1 VEDDEMLLT
10 RMRAG
15 DEAAFETLLERHDS
29 SLRRL
34 ARSFVRTPTAVDEVV
49 QETWLG
55 VVTGLSRFEGRA
67 SLKTWIFRILVNR
80 ARTRAVRDMRSI
92 PFSSLEHDELPAVDP
107 SAFGDDGR
115 WRSAP
120 ARLELDP
127 EGKLLSAELR
137 GRLLGAIDALPDRQR
152 AVVTLRD
159 VAGLSSTEV
168 CDMLELTEANQRVLL
183 HRGRSRLHSALSE
196 VVREART

>member
-15 DEAAFETLLERHDS
+15 DGAAFEALIERHDG
-29 SLRRL
+29 SLRRV
-34 ARSFVRTPTAVDEVV
+34 ARSFVHTTTAVEEVV

-55 VVTGLSRFEGRA
+55 VVNGLARFEGRS

-80 ARTRAVRDMRSI
+80 ARTRAVRDARSV
-92 PFSSLEHDELPAVDP
+92 PFSALERDELPAVDP
-107 SAFGDDGR
+107 SAFGADGH

-120 ARLELDP
+120 ARLDVDP
-127 EGKLLSAELR
+127 EGRLLSTELR
-137 GRLLGAIDALPDRQR
+137 AQLATAIEGLPGHQR

-159 VAGLSSTEV
+159 VAGLSSMEV
-168 CDMLELTEANQRVLL
+168 CQLLELTEANQRVLL
-183 HRGRSRLHSALSE
+183 HRGRSRLRTVLSE
-196 VVREART
+196 LAEAGT